1 MAEKNLS
8 NKKRDKGEGSSLV
21 RRDPIHAYLQ
31 EVARYPML
39 TPVEERDLAIRFRE
53 LGDIDAAKRLVST
66 HLRLV
71 AKIAMEYRSAHHNI
85 LDLIQEGNV
94 GLLHA
99 VKNFDPDKGARLSSY
114 ATWWIKSYILKYIID
129 NFRMIKIGT
138 TKDQKRLFYN
148 LMQER
153 KKLESEGYIASSKE
167 LSKRLGVA
175 ESAVIEMEK
184 RLTTSE
190 YALDA
195 PVGSDKL
202 GQSGY
207 LKDFVAAEGEAVDEM
222 IADRQ
227 TQDIL
232 KEKFEKFEKELNERD
247 KKIFRERLLSE
258 LPLTLQ
264 DIAEQYGISKERV
277 RQLEENLIKRLQ
289 KYFADSGIDA
299 SSLRI

>member
-1 MAEKNLS
+1 
-8 NKKRDKGEGSSLV
+8 
-21 RRDPIHAYLQ
+21 
-31 EVARYPML
+31 
-39 TPVEERDLAIRFRE
+39 
-53 LGDIDAAKRLVST
+53 
-66 HLRLV
+66 
-71 AKIAMEYRSAHHNI
+71 
-85 LDLIQEGNV
+85 
-94 GLLHA
+94 
-99 VKNFDPDKGARLSSY
+99 
-114 ATWWIKSYILKYIID
+114 
-129 NFRMIKIGT
+129 
-138 TKDQKRLFYN
+138 
-148 LMQER
+148 
-153 KKLESEGYIASSKE
+153 
-167 LSKRLGVA
+167 
-175 ESAVIEMEK
+175 MEK